1 MPKDVKSKVTA
12 PKTVLDKVRYSYIYL
27 AFPFLYCKIEKAKKK
42 PRLIFCDNIFLSG
55 YCSDKT
61 IENTGWM

>member
-27 AFPFLYCKIEKAKKK
+27 AFSFLYKAKKEAQ
-42 PRLIFCDNIFLSG
+42 
-55 YCSDKT
+55 
-61 IENTGWM
+61 IEILR

>member
-27 AFPFLYCKIEKAKKK
+27 AFPFFIIEKAKKEAQ
-42 PRLIFCDNIFLSG
+42 IDFLR
-55 YCSDKT
+55 
-61 IENTGWM
+61 

>member
-27 AFPFLYCKIEKAKKK
+27 AFSFLHVSFRAKKE
-42 PRLIFCDNIFLSG
+42 PRLILYDNIFLSG
-55 YCSDKT
+55 CCSDKT